1 MSSTL
6 DLVTTLK
13 AELRRAGITYAQ
25 LAAELGMAESTV
37 GVTIHRM
44 RRRYGDLLR
53 EEIAA
58 TVATPEEVDD
68 ELRHLLRLV
77 SDVPGAS

>member
-1 MSSTL
+1 
-6 DLVTTLK
+6 
-13 AELRRAGITYAQ
+13 
-25 LAAELGMAESTV
+25 
-37 GVTIHRM
+37 M

-68 ELRHLLRLV
+68 GLRHLLRVV
-77 SDVPGAS
+77 SDVPAAS

>member
-1 MSSTL
+1 
-6 DLVTTLK
+6 
-13 AELRRAGITYAQ
+13 
-25 LAAELGMAESTV
+25 
-37 GVTIHRM
+37 M

-68 ELRHLLRLV
+68 ELRHLLRVV
-77 SDVPGAS
+77 SDAPAAS